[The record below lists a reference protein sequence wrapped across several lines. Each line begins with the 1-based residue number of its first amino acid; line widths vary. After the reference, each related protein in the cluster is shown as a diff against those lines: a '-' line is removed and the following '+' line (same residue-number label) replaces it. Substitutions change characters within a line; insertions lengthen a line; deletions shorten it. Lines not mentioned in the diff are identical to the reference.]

1 MTRHH
6 RPLQLPAFPRC
17 SQQMRQGSQSS
28 AIRHLNRIQA
38 WMIALTL
45 LQGMAL
51 LALIRLGQMP
61 MRWSAPSPRPETARS
76 SQAEVPN
83 LRST

>member
-6 RPLQLPAFPRC
+6 RSLQLPTFPRC
-17 SQQMRQGSQSS
+17 SQRMRQGSQSQ
-28 AIRHLNRIQA
+28 AIRHLKRIQA

-51 LALIRLGQMP
+51 LALIRLGHVP

-76 SQAEVPN
+76 SQGEVPK
-83 LRST
+83 LRGT